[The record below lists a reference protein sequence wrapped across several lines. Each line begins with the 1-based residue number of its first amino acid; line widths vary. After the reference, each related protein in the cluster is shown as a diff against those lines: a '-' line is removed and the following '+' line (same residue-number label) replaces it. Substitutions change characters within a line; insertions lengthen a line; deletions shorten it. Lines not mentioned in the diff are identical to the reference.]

1 MITTKVQ
8 ISAEMLEAQAV
19 NEISKATRMLLMQD
33 CTPYVK
39 AEAAALLAEM
49 DAQVERRGPT
59 FRACVDEYRAT
70 FEAWSKAK

>member
-19 NEISKATRMLLMQD
+19 DEISKATRMLLMQD
-33 CTPYVK
+33 CTPYVQ
-39 AEAAALLAEM
+39 AEALALLADME
-49 DAQVERRGPT
+49 AQVERRGPT

-70 FEAWSKAK
+70 FEEWSAGK